1 MSRIKPVRIKIKEEM
16 TLRPDEIYS
25 AKVVKSG
32 NGAVIKS
39 YKKFI
44 GRTATIIIDD
54 DEPPYNSDMEDSSGN
69 DGWIPVKPRLKK

>member
-1 MSRIKPVRIKIKEEM
+1 MSRIKPVRIKVGKELLLHPE
-16 TLRPDEIYS
+16 EIYS

-54 DEPPYNSDMEDSSGN
+54 NDEDYNSDMEDSSGD
-69 DGWIPVKPRLKK
+69 DGWKK

>member
-1 MSRIKPVRIKIKEEM
+1 MSRIKPVRIRVK
-16 TLRPDEIYS
+16 DEITLHPSEIYA
-25 AKVVKSG
+25 AKVIKSG

-54 DEPPYNSDMEDSSGN
+54 DSLEYDSDMEDSAGR
-69 DGWIPVKPRLKK
+69 DGWK